1 MGQRGRTNDHLDR
14 KPYSWPKMDY
24 AQFGGRIQYY
34 KGGTFLMNS
43 TCQVFF
49 RNCYATEFLI
59 DEDKNVRTNKMNV
72 VFKWLQRN
80 YFLQMFDSGCDC
92 SNADSFDTQKIQFR
106 GEKISQNAFKICIFI
121 HFRNESLTMIPI
133 SSSVNRSDYPFKHK
147 TTILASQ

>member
-1 MGQRGRTNDHLDR
+1 
-14 KPYSWPKMDY
+14 
-24 AQFGGRIQYY
+24 
-34 KGGTFLMNS
+34 MNS
-43 TCQVFF
+43 TGQVFF

-106 GEKISQNAFKICIFI
+106 GKTFLRMRSKYAFYTFS
-121 HFRNESLTMIPI
+121 E
-133 SSSVNRSDYPFKHK
+133 
-147 TTILASQ
+147 